1 MNSNWIMDSHLPWSD
16 HDEEL
21 FVVDLAVLIFISQ
34 REHVKNLLSKVKV
47 FQIIFFKY
55 WFLNEDKNTREIG
68 LHQKGT

>member
-1 MNSNWIMDSHLPWSD
+1 MDSHLPWSD

-21 FVVDLAVLIFISQ
+21 LVVDLAVLIFISQ

-47 FQIIFFKY
+47 FQILFFKD